1 MSSITV
7 SNQASINS
15 NLFNSNLFSIGAE
28 RLALLG
34 KHHKALMQGYLAG
47 YVDETAFSE
56 IALKKLIAARILWRP
71 DEQQPLALRPL
82 VSELIASMV
91 ADENRRQINADVAQK
106 LEQIRNRVQAYRD
119 AQFKGD
125 YSVAEL
131 QLQRLTE
138 QVHDLSGQFEEAID
152 SLWHR
157 LNSDFGFVSSLD
169 DKIRENERAQKQLR
183 RLLDGLGL
191 LDFNELIELAEGNNQ
206 LRKLLVSQ
214 LQNQLSSHHSSL
226 LEVQKRLLALLA
238 KFRQQQARSMLIAN
252 MAAFLRQHPKY
263 QPADYANRSE
273 VPQLF
278 NQAAAIIPQA
288 AVALDRASERQVL
301 AELVRQ
307 LPRPSLHQPL
317 EQQSASASI
326 QPDDEAIIA
335 RQQALKLDVENFYL
349 RVIDEASSLSAL
361 DYLLEKELA
370 WDSEMWLY
378 QIIAEYQALP
388 IEEKQMFLIKREET
402 VQSEVNNL
410 LLIQDVK
417 IGLQIAL

>member
-1 MSSITV
+1 MV
-7 SNQASINS
+7 AAEPAVVS
-15 NLFNSNLFSIGAE
+15 NLFTIGAE

-34 KHHKALMQGYLAG
+34 KHHKALMQGYLDG
-47 YVDETAFSE
+47 FVDETVFSE
-56 IALKKLIAARILWRP
+56 TALKKLIAARILWRP

-91 ADENRRQINADVAQK
+91 ADENRRQINADVAEK

-138 QVHDLSGQFEEAID
+138 HVHDLSGQFEEAID

-157 LNSDFGFVSSLD
+157 LNSDFGFVASLD

-183 RLLDGLGL
+183 RLLDGLAL
-191 LDFNELIELAEGNNQ
+191 LDFNELIELAEGNNH

-214 LQNQLSSHHSSL
+214 LQSQLSSHHSSL
-226 LEVQKRLLALLA
+226 LEVQKRLVELLA
-238 KFRQQQARSMLIAN
+238 KFRQQQARSLLIAN

-273 VPQLF
+273 LPALF
-278 NQAAAIIPQA
+278 NQATAIVPKAAI
-288 AVALDRASERQVL
+288 ALDNASERQVL
-301 AELVRQ
+301 AGLVRA
-307 LPRPSLHQPL
+307 LPR
-317 EQQSASASI
+317 QQSLTLTDTPGASFAV
-326 QPDDEAIIA
+326 QWQDETIAA
-335 RQQALKLDVENFYL
+335 RQQALKTDVENFYL
-349 RVIDEASSLSAL
+349 RVIDHGGKLSAL
-361 DYLLEKELA
+361 EYLAQQQLQ
-370 WDSEMWLY
+370 WDSEIWLY

-388 IEEKQMFLIKREET
+388 VDEKRMFAIVRDEAPASSMN
-402 VQSEVNNL
+402 QL
-410 LLIQDVK
+410 LLIRD
-417 IGLQIAL
+417 ISLQLQAA

>member
-1 MSSITV
+1 MAPLEPAI
-7 SNQASINS
+7 A
-15 NLFNSNLFSIGAE
+15 SNLFSIGAE

-34 KHHKALMQGYLAG
+34 KHHKALMQGY
-47 YVDETAFSE
+47 VDGFIDESAFSE
-56 IALKKLIAARILWRP
+56 GALKKLIAARILWRP

-91 ADENRRQINADVAQK
+91 ADENRRQINADVAEK

-138 QVHDLSGQFEEAID
+138 HVHDLSGQFEEAID

-183 RLLDGLGL
+183 RLLDGLDL
-191 LDFNELIELAEGNNQ
+191 LDFHELIELSEGNNH

-226 LEVQKRLLALLA
+226 LEVQKRLVELLA
-238 KFRQQQARSMLIAN
+238 KFRQQQARSLLIAN

-263 QPADYANRSE
+263 QPADYPHRSD
-273 VPQLF
+273 VPSLF
-278 NQAAAIIPQA
+278 NQAASIKPQA
-288 AVALDRASERQVL
+288 AIALDKATERQVL
-301 AELVRQ
+301 AELVRA
-307 LPRPSLHQPL
+307 LPRPSSVTITDT
-317 EQQSASASI
+317 QSASFSLLL
-326 QPDDEAIIA
+326 QDEEIAA
-335 RQQALKLDVENFYL
+335 RQQALKTDVENFYL
-349 RVIDEASSLSAL
+349 RVIDQGGKISAL
-361 DYLLEKELA
+361 DYLSTQQLS
-370 WDSEMWLY
+370 WDSEIWLY

-388 IEEKQMFLIKREET
+388 LDEKQMFSITREEAPA
-402 VQSEVNNL
+402 SAFNGL
-410 LLIQDVK
+410 LLIRDIN
-417 IGLQIAL
+417 IGLKAA

>member
-1 MSSITV
+1 MAPLEPAI
-7 SNQASINS
+7 A
-15 NLFNSNLFSIGAE
+15 SNLFSIGAE

-34 KHHKALMQGYLAG
+34 KHHKALMQGY
-47 YVDETAFSE
+47 VDGFIDESAFSE
-56 IALKKLIAARILWRP
+56 GALKKLIAARILWRP

-91 ADENRRQINADVAQK
+91 ADENRRQINADVAEK

-138 QVHDLSGQFEEAID
+138 HVHDLSGQFEEAID

-183 RLLDGLGL
+183 RLLDGLDL
-191 LDFNELIELAEGNNQ
+191 LDFHELIELSEGNNH

-226 LEVQKRLLALLA
+226 LEVQKRLVELLA
-238 KFRQQQARSMLIAN
+238 KFRQQQARSLLIAN

-263 QPADYANRSE
+263 QPADYPHRSD
-273 VPQLF
+273 VPSLF
-278 NQAAAIIPQA
+278 NQAASIKPQA
-288 AVALDRASERQVL
+288 AIALDKATERQVL
-301 AELVRQ
+301 AELVRA
-307 LPRPSLHQPL
+307 LPRPSSVIITDT
-317 EQQSASASI
+317 QSASFSLLL
-326 QPDDEAIIA
+326 QDEEIAA
-335 RQQALKLDVENFYL
+335 RQQALKTDVENFYL
-349 RVIDEASSLSAL
+349 RVIDQGGKISAL
-361 DYLLEKELA
+361 DYLSTQQLS
-370 WDSEMWLY
+370 WDSEIWLY

-388 IEEKQMFLIKREET
+388 LDEKQMFSITREEAPA
-402 VQSEVNNL
+402 SAFNGL
-410 LLIQDVK
+410 LLIRDIN
-417 IGLQIAL
+417 IGLKAA

>member
-1 MSSITV
+1 MV
-7 SNQASINS
+7 AAEPAVAS
-15 NLFNSNLFSIGAE
+15 NLFTIGAE

-34 KHHKALMQGYLAG
+34 KHHKALMQGYMDG
-47 YVDETAFSE
+47 FVDETVFSE
-56 IALKKLIAARILWRP
+56 AALKKLIAARILWRP

-91 ADENRRQINADVAQK
+91 ADENRRQINADVAEK

-138 QVHDLSGQFEEAID
+138 HVHDLSGQFEEAID

-157 LNSDFGFVSSLD
+157 LNSDFGFVASLD

-183 RLLDGLGL
+183 RLLDGLAL
-191 LDFNELIELAEGNNQ
+191 LDFNELIELAEGNNH

-226 LEVQKRLLALLA
+226 LEVQKRLVELLA
-238 KFRQQQARSMLIAN
+238 KFRQQQARSLLIAN

-273 VPQLF
+273 LPALF
-278 NQAAAIIPQA
+278 NQAAAIVPKA
-288 AVALDRASERQVL
+288 AIALDNASERQVL
-301 AELVRQ
+301 AGLVRA
-307 LPRPSLHQPL
+307 LPR
-317 EQQSASASI
+317 QQSLTLPDTPGASFAV
-326 QPDDEAIIA
+326 QWQDETIAA
-335 RQQALKLDVENFYL
+335 RQQALKTDVENFYL
-349 RVIDEASSLSAL
+349 RVIDHGGKLSAL
-361 DYLLEKELA
+361 EYLAQQQLQ
-370 WDSEMWLY
+370 WDSEIWLY

-388 IEEKQMFLIKREET
+388 VDEKRMFAIVRDEAPASSMN
-402 VQSEVNNL
+402 QL
-410 LLIQDVK
+410 LLIRD
-417 IGLQIAL
+417 ISLQLQAA

>member
-1 MSSITV
+1 MAPLDANTT
-7 SNQASINS
+7 AS
-15 NLFNSNLFSIGAE
+15 NLFAIGAE

-34 KHHKALMQGYLAG
+34 KHHKQLMQGYLDG
-47 YVDETAFSE
+47 FIDESAFSE
-56 IALKKLIAARILWRP
+56 GALKKLIAARILWRP

-91 ADENRRQINADVAQK
+91 ADENRRQINADVAEK

-119 AQFKGD
+119 AQYKGD

-138 QVHDLSGQFEEAID
+138 HVHDLSGQFEEAID

-183 RLLDGLGL
+183 RLLDGLDL
-191 LDFNELIELAEGNNQ
+191 LDFTELIELSEGNNH

-214 LQNQLSSHHSSL
+214 LQSQLSSHHSSL
-226 LEVQKRLLALLA
+226 LEVQKRLVELLA
-238 KFRQQQARSMLIAN
+238 KFRQQQSRSLLISN

-263 QPADYANRSE
+263 PPAEYPNRSD

-278 NQAAAIIPQA
+278 NQAAAIVPQA
-288 AVALDRASERQVL
+288 AIALDKASDRQVL
-301 AELVRQ
+301 AELVRALPRHQPIQ
-307 LPRPSLHQPL
+307 LPDT
-317 EQQSASASI
+317 QSASFSELF
-326 QPDDEAIIA
+326 QDEEIAA
-335 RQQALKLDVENFYL
+335 RQLALKTDVENFYL
-349 RVIDEASSLSAL
+349 RVIDRGGRLSAL
-361 DYLLEKELA
+361 DYLLEQALE
-370 WDSEMWLY
+370 WDSEIWLY

-388 IEEKQMFLIKREET
+388 VDEKRMFAISREEAPA
-402 VQSEVNNL
+402 SDFNSL
-410 LLIQDVK
+410 LLIRD
-417 IGLQIAL
+417 ISISLQAA

>member
-1 MSSITV
+1 V
-7 SNQASINS
+7 STAIDS
-15 NLFNSNLFSIGAE
+15 NIASNLFSAGAE

-34 KHHKALMQGYLAG
+34 KHHKALMQGYIAG
-47 YVDETAFSE
+47 YVDEAAFSE
-56 IALKKLIAARILWRP
+56 LALKKLIAARILWRP

-91 ADENRRQINADVAQK
+91 SDENRRQINADVAEK

-119 AQFKGD
+119 AQYKGD

-183 RLLDGLGL
+183 RLLDGLDL

-214 LQNQLSSHHSSL
+214 LQTQLSSHHSSL
-226 LEVQKRLLALLA
+226 LEVQKRLLELLA
-238 KFRQQQARSMLIAN
+238 KFRQQQARSMLISN

-263 QPADYANRSE
+263 QPANYANRSE
-273 VPQLF
+273 VPSLF
-278 NQAAAIIPQA
+278 NQAAAIKPQA
-288 AVALDRASERQVL
+288 GIALDRASERQLL
-301 AELVRQ
+301 AELVRH
-307 LPRPSLHQPL
+307 LPRPSSNQQAD
-317 EQQSASASI
+317 QQSASASI
-326 QPDDEAIIA
+326 QLEDETIIA
-335 RQQALKLDVENFYL
+335 RQRALKVDVENFYL
-349 RVIDEASSLSAL
+349 HIIDAGDSLSAL
-361 DYLLEKELA
+361 DYLVAKELA
-370 WDSEMWLY
+370 WDSEIWLY
-378 QIIAEYQALP
+378 QIIAEHQALP
-388 IEEKQMFLIKREET
+388 IDEKQLFVLTREE
-402 VQSEVNNL
+402 VAASKMNDLQ
-410 LLIQDVK
+410 LIRDIS
-417 IGLQIAL
+417 IGLQLAI